1 MTNQLELP
9 ESNYSPTEVK
19 KAYVAI
25 LITLLMIAFM
35 PILLRISG
43 TSITPNATIFNR
55 FWIATVVL
63 GLWNGVLI
71 VKRRSLPSPT
81 ETLQNSAPI
90 KLFPDFSSFLL
101 LLILAIMF
109 VGFQLFWAWSLT
121 QTSVA
126 NSEVL
131 HSVTPLFTT
140 LLGWSLFGQKFDRL
154 FLSGVAIALSGSIL
168 LVANDFSIALDK
180 LEGDLLALLSAL
192 FWAGYLLIVEKLQT
206 KLSITAIITWICVLG
221 TFLCLP
227 ILLVARGELFPHSW
241 QGWLTLI
248 ILGMAIILVQGLI
261 SYSLKWLSSGLV
273 ATILLLN
280 PILTSIFA
288 WIIFSETLNLLNFLG
303 FFIILLGIYLTIS
316 SEDTVKSH

>member
-9 ESNYSPTEVK
+9 ESNYSAAKVK

-55 FWIATVVL
+55 FWIATVIL

-71 VKRRSLPSPT
+71 VKRQLLPTPT
-81 ETLQNSAPI
+81 GMLQNSPLI

-180 LEGDLLALLSAL
+180 LEGDVLALLSAL
-192 FWAGYLLIVEKLQT
+192 FWAGYLLIAEKLQS

-227 ILLVARGELFPHSW
+227 ILLVARGELFPESW
-241 QGWLTLI
+241 SGWLTLI
-248 ILGMAIILVQGLI
+248 ILGMAIILVQSLI
-261 SYSLKWLSSGLV
+261 SYSLKSLSSGLV

-280 PILTSIFA
+280 PILTGIFA

-316 SEDTVKSH
+316 SEYTVKTH